1 MSSYN
6 PPSEDITEFNTSLFN
21 QPEET
26 LSQAEAD
33 KLYLSKTK
41 SDISTASSTTFNGGV
56 NVGGTL
62 TGSSLIQSNTTS
74 ATTNKL
80 FDNLFSGSTLAIG
93 TLSSTNSIYGT
104 TTFSNAVSVGQTL
117 QSNNINGTINTGIK
131 NLFSLL
137 TGTLNIGQATTSL
150 INLKGPTTFDLNTTF
165 SQNVTIGTDGVANDL
180 SIKGELRCY
189 DTASPYT
196 SYAKISTITTTSPTI
211 PSVTYES
218 PNIASSY
225 HIFKAYS
232 SAGLLTGSLFEINS
246 TSVLSRAAL
255 ILTNRLNFSTS
266 TPYSFPFTSNTSLG
280 YYLKAT
286 GTGTAVTSAT
296 PKTILTTA
304 TIPIGVWRIDF
315 SVQNTI
321 TAGGI
326 ITQEQ
331 NYVSNILDGAIATA
345 VPFTGSINRAHVNEV
360 YATNDVQVI
369 TSSFTYNQSTAGVL
383 YLNIVRT
390 FGTGTYSFIGEIA
403 VTRLS

>member
-1 MSSYN
+1 MSAYSA
-6 PPSEDITEFNTSLFN
+6 PTEDITEFNTSLFN

-41 SDISTASSTTFNGGV
+41 NDTSTATLTTFNGEV
-56 NVGGTL
+56 SVGGTL

-390 FGTGTYSFIGEIA
+390 FGSGTYSFIGEIA
-403 VTRLS
+403 VTRLA

>member
-1 MSSYN
+1 MSAYSA
-6 PPSEDITEFNTSLFN
+6 PTEDITEFNTSLFN

-41 SDISTASSTTFNGGV
+41 NDTSTATLTTFNGEV
-56 NVGGTL
+56 SVGGTL

-345 VPFTGSINRAHVNEV
+345 VPFTGSINRSHVNEV
-360 YATNDVQVI
+360 YALNDVQVI

-390 FGTGTYSFIGEIA
+390 FGSGTYSFIGEIA
-403 VTRLS
+403 VTRLA